1 MAKHDDVEPTG
12 EKQPKR
18 SGREESRLA
27 AAVVLAGLGT
37 AFALLNL
44 DHAEVNYVFGT
55 GHPRMIFVIIACLLL
70 GIAIGWLAARRRL
83 SQKAKD

>member
-1 MAKHDDVEPTG
+1 MAKHDEVEPTG
-12 EKQPKR
+12 EKLPKR

-44 DHAEVNYVFGT
+44 GHAKINYVFGT
-55 GHPRMIFVIIACLLL
+55 GHPRIIFVIIACLVL
-70 GIAIGWLAARRRL
+70 GGVIGWLAARRRL